1 MKNFKINWT
10 GNSIKYNSKEK
21 KIVLNAMEKAEP
33 FTQGQHLLNFEKS
46 FSKYIGGNGSA
57 YAVANC
63 SNALD
68 LSAILIG
75 TKK

>member
-46 FSKYIGGNGSA
+46 LVEY
-57 YAVANC
+57 
-63 SNALD
+63 
-68 LSAILIG
+68 
-75 TKK
+75 TWKKRKFARFNHDCKKD

>member
-1 MKNFKINWT
+1 
-10 GNSIKYNSKEK
+10 
-21 KIVLNAMEKAEP
+21 MEKAEP
-33 FTQGQHLLNFEKS
+33 FTQGKHLLKFEKS

-68 LSAILIG
+68 ISAILIG
-75 TKK
+75 TKKR